1 MRASG
6 PFSTI
11 RRFLPYLWPRSD
23 SGTRFRVALAC
34 LLVLLSKGVTLVV
47 PFAYKAIID
56 GMGAQAAAGI
66 ILAFAVAYVGARF
79 GATLFDNLRNGVFEI
94 VGQRAIARLS
104 GDVFDHVHRLG
115 LGFHVS
121 RQSGALG
128 RVVERGTKS
137 VDSMLYAILFN
148 IAPTA
153 VEFIAVSIIFFLKLG
168 FWFVVA
174 TAAMMALYIAFTYR
188 ITERRAAI
196 RRDMLERDEAAA
208 NRALDSLINYET
220 VKYFGAEALESDRYR
235 AAVDSYARA
244 ATRNEQSL
252 ALLNVGQSLVT
263 SLMVALALYI
273 TITGWAEG
281 RFTIGDVVLVNTLLI
296 QLFVPLDMLGAV
308 YREIRQGLVDM
319 ERMFALIDTAP
330 DVADAPGAAALAVGG
345 GHVRFGAVDFAY
357 QPERQILFGVDLDVP
372 PGTTLAIVGHSGAG
386 KSTISRLLYRFYDVT
401 GGAVTIDGQDVRA
414 VTQASL
420 RRRIGIVPQDTL
432 LFNDTIAWNIGYG
445 RPGAAQ
451 SEIEAAARAA
461 ALHDFI
467 ASLPDGYNTMVGERG
482 LKLSGGER
490 QRVAIARTILKDPPI
505 LILDEATSA
514 LDSKTEASIQAALA
528 PLSRQRTT
536 IVIAHRLSTIVG
548 ADRIVVLDRGRVVE
562 TGAHDDLLALGGFYA
577 SLWAEQAKS
586 RKRGGA
592 A

>member
-1 MRASG
+1 
-6 PFSTI
+6 
-11 RRFLPYLWPRSD
+11 
-23 SGTRFRVALAC
+23 
-34 LLVLLSKGVTLVV
+34 
-47 PFAYKAIID
+47 
-56 GMGAQAAAGI
+56 
-66 ILAFAVAYVGARF
+66 
-79 GATLFDNLRNGVFEI
+79 
-94 VGQRAIARLS
+94 
-104 GDVFDHVHRLG
+104 
-115 LGFHVS
+115 
-121 RQSGALG
+121 
-128 RVVERGTKS
+128 
-137 VDSMLYAILFN
+137 MLYAILFN

-153 VEFIAVSIIFFLKLG
+153 VEFIAVSIIFFVKLG
-168 FWFVVA
+168 PWFVVA

-196 RRDMLERDEAAA
+196 RREMIERDEAAA

-220 VKYFGAEALESDRYR
+220 VKYFGAEALESGRYR
-235 AAVDSYARA
+235 AAVESYARA

-252 ALLNVGQSLVT
+252 ALLNVGQSLIT

-273 TITGWAEG
+273 TIAGWAEG

-330 DVADAPGAAALAVGG
+330 DVADSPGAAALDVGG
-345 GHVRFGAVDFAY
+345 GHVRFNAVDFSY
-357 QPERQILFGVDLDVP
+357 EPERRILSSVDFEVP

-386 KSTISRLLYRFYDVT
+386 KSTIGRLLYRFYDVT
-401 GGAVTIDGQDVRA
+401 GGSVTIDGQDVRA

-420 RRRIGIVPQDTL
+420 RRRIGIVPQDTV

-445 RPGAAQ
+445 RPGAARG
-451 SEIEAAARAA
+451 EIEAAAKAA

-467 ASLPDGYNTMVGERG
+467 LSLPAGYETMVGERG

-548 ADRIVVLDRGRVVE
+548 ADRIVVLDGGRVVE
-562 TGAHDDLLALGGFYA
+562 SGAHDDLLALGGVYA

-586 RKRGGA
+586 RKRGETPHSSRSS
-592 A
+592 